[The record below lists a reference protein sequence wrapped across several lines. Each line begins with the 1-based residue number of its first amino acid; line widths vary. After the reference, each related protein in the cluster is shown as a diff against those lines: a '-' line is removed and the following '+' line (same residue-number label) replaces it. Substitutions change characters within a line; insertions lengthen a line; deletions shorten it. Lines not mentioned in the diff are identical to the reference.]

1 MEKKLLNKISSDYSD
16 NYHSHLFEQYKMYV
30 ESAEK
35 ISDRR
40 QNANNFFFLTL
51 NTVLISVIGLSFQV
65 KVFDV
70 ISWSRLLLAILGILI
85 CVIFWFLLRAYK
97 QLNSGKFKVI
107 HEIEQ
112 LLPLAIY
119 DYEWNILGEG
129 KDKKK
134 YYPFSHIE
142 LLIPWI
148 FGIIYLF
155 LGLAFIM

>member
-1 MEKKLLNKISSDYSD
+1 MEKKLLNKISGDYAG
-16 NYHSHLFEQYKMYV
+16 NYQSHIFEQYKMYV

-40 QNANNFFFLTL
+40 QNANNFFLTL

-65 KVFDV
+65 KAFDN
-70 ISWSRLLLAILGILI
+70 ISWSRLLLSVLGVLI
-85 CVIFWFLLRAYK
+85 CIIFWFLLRAYK

-107 HEIEQ
+107 HEIEE

-119 DYEWNILGEG
+119 DYEWSILGKG
-129 KDKKK
+129 KVKSK

-142 LLIPWI
+142 LLIPWV
-148 FGIIYLF
+148 FGIIYVF
-155 LGLAFIM
+155 LGIVFII